1 MPATRQKPLK
11 AKKPVKKQVKPKKPA
26 PPKAT
31 PRSKLPTKRE
41 LEADKAK
48 FAKKVIAKQK
58 PPAVIDEI
66 PGVVDFIP
74 DLPAGYDRNKRVRA
88 TIEHMWDLEPE
99 QVIECKPRSLGQAIV
114 RSLYCTALR
123 GDTRAFVEIR
133 NTLGEMPTQ
142 KVDQRNTF
150 VDANGNPITG
160 VELTLVDSR
169 PRLTRPFNIPQDT
182 SGVNYGNDVE
192 SGEDGDAVAEPE
204 A

>member
-11 AKKPVKKQVKPKKPA
+11 VKKPVKKPVKPA

-31 PRSKLPTKRE
+31 PRGKLPTKRE
-41 LEADKAK
+41 LEADKQRL
-48 FAKKVIAKQK
+48 AKKVIAKQK
-58 PPAVIDEI
+58 PPAGIEDI

-74 DLPAGYDRNKRVRA
+74 ALPADYDRNKRVRA

-99 QVIECKPRSLGQAIV
+99 QVIERKPRSLGQAIV

-150 VDANGNPITG
+150 VDANGVPITG
-160 VELTLVDSR
+160 VELTLIDNAPKMQR
-169 PRLTRPFNIPQDT
+169 QYNIPQDT
-182 SGVNYGNDVE
+182 SGVSYGDDNE
-192 SGEDGDAVAEPE
+192 SSADGDTVAESE
-204 A
+204 T